1 MDALQNEESSV
12 LVFSNDTDVFC
23 MLLSVLEELN
33 CANMLIQLS
42 KEEFVKLKTIQSA
55 LGKSRSR
62 AVVGLHTLT
71 GCGTVG
77 KFGGKSKAYWTKQFL
92 TATDDVLHAFEKFSS
107 EQCNEQYESIRK
119 FVIDAYGQKKTVGWL
134 AEIRWQMFT
143 KMQSGA
149 RKKEKQS
156 TKANDVDMGKLPPT
170 EGSFKQHFL
179 RAMIQARVW
188 YNATTALVNLLQ
200 PTEYGWMYTDEGF
213 QPVGTKDPVVPDDLL
228 QICGC
233 KSGNCA
239 TKACKCRLSNISCT
253 NLCGCNHD
261 YCENTDPGSSIEYDD
276 SSENESGSDKE

>member
-1 MDALQNEESSV
+1 MHPFV
-12 LVFSNDTDVFC
+12 GFGGT
-23 MLLSVLEELN
+23 EL
-33 CANMLIQLS
+33 CEHANIQLS
-42 KEEFVKLKTIQSA
+42 KEEFVNLKTIQSA

-71 GCGTVG
+71 GCDTVG
-77 KFGGKSKAYWTKQFL
+77 KFWGKSKAYWTKQFL
-92 TATDDVLHAFEKFSS
+92 TATGDVLRAFEKCSS

-119 FVIDAYGQKKTVGWL
+119 FVIDLYGQKKSVRSL

-156 TKANDVDMGKLPPT
+156 RKANDVDMGKLPPT
-170 EGSFKQHFL
+170 EGSFKQHF
-179 RAMIQARVW
+179 QARVW
-188 YNATTALVNLLQ
+188 CNATTALVNLLQ
-200 PTEYGWMYTDEGF
+200 PTEYGWMYTDEGY

-253 NLCGCNHD
+253 DLCGCNHD
-261 YCENTDPGSSIEYDD
+261 YCENTDPGSSIGYDD
-276 SSENESGSDKE
+276 SSDNECGSDEE